1 MKKTYMAPAT
11 ETIRL
16 TAEGMLAT
24 STNMNVTVGSENA
37 IEDAGSAWSSKKI
50 WGESS
55 TEKGLWEE

>member
-24 STNMNVTVGSENA
+24 SSEMNVNVGSDHA
-37 IEDAGSAWSSKKI
+37 IDDAGSAWSSKKI

-55 TEKGLWEE
+55 TDKGLWDE

>member
-24 STNMNVTVGSENA
+24 STNMNVNVGSDHTIN
-37 IEDAGSAWSSKKI
+37 DAGSAWSSKKI

-55 TEKGLWEE
+55 TDKGLWEE

>member
-16 TAEGMLAT
+16 TTEGMLAT
-24 STNMNVTVGSENA
+24 STNMNVNVGSENA

>member
-16 TAEGMLAT
+16 TTEGMLAT
-24 STNMNVTVGSENA
+24 STNMNVNVGSDNA
-37 IEDAGSAWSSKKI
+37 IDNQEGAWTSKKI

-55 TEKGLWEE
+55 TDKGLWEE